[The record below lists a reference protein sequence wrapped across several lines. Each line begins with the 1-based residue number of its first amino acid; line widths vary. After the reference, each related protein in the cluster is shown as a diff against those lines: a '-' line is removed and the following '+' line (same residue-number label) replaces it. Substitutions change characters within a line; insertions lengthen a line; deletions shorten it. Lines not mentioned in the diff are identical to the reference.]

1 MKEKKLDLYDVN
13 IKVGIAFSL
22 LMIAFLL
29 AFFILFK

>member
-22 LMIAFLL
+22 LMIVFLL